1 MQGFVWKSYTCHY
14 HPGLF
19 YVLTSNKQLFGV
31 GADSCEGQNRELFA
45 SDQIDWTVGKDFRNV
60 KGVAHGYGPGWLFKF
75 LLSRRLRQRFQMRF
89 WRTFSHTSCGPTHR
103 TST

>member
-31 GADSCEGQNRELFA
+31 GADSCEGQNREPLPRMA
-45 SDQIDWTVGKDFRNV
+45 SVTR
-60 KGVAHGYGPGWLFKF
+60 AGYATAL
-75 LLSRRLRQRFQMRF
+75 
-89 WRTFSHTSCGPTHR
+89 
-103 TST
+103 